1 MALQLLA
8 PISAKLI
15 LVVFLLFCG
24 GISLPLR
31 CSGDGSK
38 EKEKTLAIIK
48 PDGLAGNHTNK
59 IKEIILDSGFSISR
73 EMIVQLDEDSVKRFY
88 VEHSSKSFFPSLLKY
103 MASGP
108 VLIMVLE
115 KESAVADWRAMIGPT
130 DARKAKITHP
140 YSIRAMC
147 GLDLQQNC
155 VHGSDSPDSAAR
167 ETSFFF
173 KESSSGQTF
182 NSCFIHYCNY
192 SQVHLS
198 QSLVFRQ
205 FQFCIILVVIYLWFC
220 DVPWSTEVAR
230 RTNCC
235 RGESIFGWQYR
246 ILETFRLMNDI
257 EKLQQGRNRIPAGIY
272 PCQMS
277 DRRMFKLFFRDS
289 NSTFEL
295 KLCLGICKSLMDH
308 MDKTSATTT
317 PSTLLLMLSL
327 MYCPMLGCQFRLES
341 MYLMIWQPK
350 HEPAKEEFGDWP
362 HGLLAIGTFGNQNTN
377 QTSDQRQPNPQQ
389 HQSPSSSN
397 EDELADFT
405 PEEVGKLQKELTKLL
420 RRKQA
425 APATTK
431 VEGDIQNAAD
441 LPLDRF
447 LNCPSSLEVSRR
459 ISTAGCSVSGD
470 KDDEDIDRTIRVI
483 IDRCK
488 DVCMEKNRKALGK
501 KSVSFLFKKFI
512 CSSGFGPSPSLR
524 DTFQESR
531 MEKLL
536 RTMLSKKMY
545 PQNCSRASSVKKILE
560 DRPTPKMIKGK
571 EEEEE
576 KRKKTSDGSKWVKTD
591 SD

>member
-1 MALQLLA
+1 MDNRYGATLQMNVY
-8 PISAKLI
+8 IDFI
-15 LVVFLLFCG
+15 
-24 GISLPLR
+24 
-31 CSGDGSK
+31 GDGSK

-59 IKEIILDSGFSISR
+59 IKEIILDSGFSISK

-103 MASGP
+103 MTSGP

-115 KESAVADWRAMIGPT
+115 KENAVADWRAMIGPT

-140 YSIRAMC
+140 YRIHMTLEFVCHYNPSAVTVKSSTQLNFLGFFNWM
-147 GLDLQQNC
+147 QNKFNG
-155 VHGSDSPDSAAR
+155 VQGS
-167 ETSFFF
+167 TSTA
-173 KESSSGQTF
+173 KP
-182 NSCFIHYCNY
+182 NNP
-192 SQVHLS
+192 
-198 QSLVFRQ
+198 VFAPR
-205 FQFCIILVVIYLWFC
+205 
-220 DVPWSTEVAR
+220 
-230 RTNCC
+230 
-235 RGESIFGWQYR
+235 
-246 ILETFRLMNDI
+246 
-257 EKLQQGRNRIPAGIY
+257 
-272 PCQMS
+272 
-277 DRRMFKLFFRDS
+277 
-289 NSTFEL
+289 
-295 KLCLGICKSLMDH
+295 
-308 MDKTSATTT
+308 
-317 PSTLLLMLSL
+317 
-327 MYCPMLGCQFRLES
+327 
-341 MYLMIWQPK
+341 QPK
-350 HEPAKEEFGDWP
+350 HEPPKEEFSDWP

-377 QTSDQRQPNPQQ
+377 QTSDQRQQNPQQ
-389 HQSPSSSN
+389 HQSPSSSD

-420 RRKQA
+420 RRKPA
-425 APATTK
+425 APATTQ

-459 ISTAGCSVSGD
+459 ISTVGCSVSGD

-501 KSVSFLFKKFI
+501 KSVSFLFKKFV
-512 CSSGFGPSPSLR
+512 CSSGFGPSPSFR

-571 EEEEE
+571 EEEE